1 MQQEKHR
8 LLIATT
14 TQCVLTDLLAS
25 HCDRELV
32 LSRILSV
39 RFACRS
45 CGDCINLL
53 PAYEPFHWNEKRNTE
68 PVCVMKGNSTRSM
81 VQHCVLFVLVYIF
94 TRSQLLGFAHGRST
108 NFLLATCWCC
118 AGVKLFILCCSLFC
132 LFFVALRFCHDLLS
146 IMLLN
151 WQCRLV
157 DLLWRSELLVNVNA

>member
-45 CGDCINLL
+45 CGDCVNLL
-53 PAYEPFHWNEKRNTE
+53 PAYEPFHWNENAIQSQFVSWKEIARAAWCNTVCCLCLSISS
-68 PVCVMKGNSTRSM
+68 PVPNYSVLLM
-81 VQHCVLFVLVYIF
+81 VAVQISCLQLVDAVQALSSSYCAVPCFV
-94 TRSQLLGFAHGRST
+94 
-108 NFLLATCWCC
+108 
-118 AGVKLFILCCSLFC
+118 CSL
-132 LFFVALRFCHDLLS
+132 
-146 IMLLN
+146 
-151 WQCRLV
+151 
-157 DLLWRSELLVNVNA
+157 LLWGSVMICFRLCYLIDSAG